1 MMHFAN
7 PTSRGAAVGL
17 AIWACLGCG
26 LTVGTARLAP
36 TRLSAQPH
44 TQPQPQPP
52 TQPRPQ
58 PPTQPRT
65 QPQPVQLSLHDQYD
79 RVHSLEM
86 YRGRVLVL
94 IYGDKQSQG
103 INQPLG
109 ERLHVQFH
117 PAARNLPPAQARLA
131 TPAPVAGQPPG
142 APAPDVVVIPVACVG
157 KVPAA
162 VRSIIRNQIRRGS
175 PDVPVWLDFEDTMKL
190 SFGLTEGTSNAVVFD
205 TLGRYRYPR
214 RGRPRASRLS
224 EVGADDRAMPTR
236 SDLRTTANADP
247 SDAAANHRHGHQHQD
262 DDHSRPSPPRDLGP
276 AQRLTRRPTLTIAWA
291 G

>member
-205 TLGRYRYPR
+205 TLGRYRY
-214 RGRPRASRLS
+214 RGAAVHEPAAYQKLVQMIEQCRLEAIS
-224 EVGADDRAMPTR
+224 APPPTP
-236 SDLRTTANADP
+236 TP
-247 SDAAANHRHGHQHQD
+247 
-262 DDHSRPSPPRDLGP
+262 
-276 AQRLTRRPTLTIAWA
+276 PTLPPTTGTATNTRMTTTPGHRPPA
-291 G
+291 TSGPLSGSPAVPR

>member
-65 QPQPVQLSLHDQYD
+65 QPQPVQLSLPDQYD

-109 ERLHVQFH
+109 EQLHVQFH
-117 PAARNLPPAQARLA
+117 PAARNLPPAQARLVP
-131 TPAPVAGQPPG
+131 PAPVAGQPPG
-142 APAPDVVVIPVACVG
+142 VPAPDVVVIPVACVG

-162 VRSIIRNQIRRGS
+162 VRSIVRNQIRRGS

-205 TLGRYRYPR
+205 TLGRYRY
-214 RGRPRASRLS
+214 RGAAVHEPAAYQKLVQMIEQCRLEAIS
-224 EVGADDRAMPTR
+224 APPPTP
-236 SDLRTTANADP
+236 TP
-247 SDAAANHRHGHQHQD
+247 
-262 DDHSRPSPPRDLGP
+262 
-276 AQRLTRRPTLTIAWA
+276 PTLPPTTGTATNTRMTTTPGHGPPA
-291 G
+291 TSAPLSGSPAVPR

>member
-52 TQPRPQ
+52 TQPRTQ

-65 QPQPVQLSLHDQYD
+65 QPQPVQLSLPDQYD

-142 APAPDVVVIPVACVG
+142 VPAPDVVVIPVACVG

-162 VRSIIRNQIRRGS
+162 VRSIIRNQFRRGS

-205 TLGRYRYPR
+205 TLGRYRY
-214 RGRPRASRLS
+214 RGAAVHEPAAYQKLVQMIEQCRL
-224 EVGADDRAMPTR
+224 EAIATPTPAPPA
-236 SDLRTTANADP
+236 TT
-247 SDAAANHRHGHQHQD
+247 
-262 DDHSRPSPPRDLGP
+262 GP
-276 AQRLTRRPTLTIAWA
+276 AIKTMTAPVSRSPATPR
-291 G
+291 